1 MKKGMLRRFLAGLLC
16 VSMLA
21 MGDGTAAVYASAAEK
36 TQTEQDIEETEP
48 GAENTAETETAK
60 RPEAVQEGGGAPGQE
75 TEFSEPEDAVQG
87 GQSQAEPAL
96 GGRERSVSDAKKESA
111 LDDSEESEMTIV
123 EAELEGVYQFGDSP
137 ADLISEKDEPAV
149 FALAD
154 MSALEAYLYEQML
167 AKNTAIDVLSYGIS
181 WEEMKPVVSGVL
193 NEHADLYFVNKRYS
207 GVLSGEI
214 TSTLKMTYD
223 DTFDDDAFHYA
234 VAAAQAAVND
244 GMSELEKA
252 VALHEYLVLNCE
264 YDKENLDAG
273 SVPAVSHTAYGTFVN
288 RVAVCDG
295 YALAYKYL
303 LNQEG
308 IECCMV
314 TSEVIN
320 HAWNLIKLDG
330 EWYQV
335 DVTWDDPVWDRLGR
349 VCHDNMFR
357 SDEKFDA
364 YNGNNKHEGGIV
376 TKGSVAVDY
385 KAASTKYDDAFWV
398 ESTSPLVIA
407 GGNCYYTTFNEEK
420 KQAEIRKNT
429 LAGTSETSISVCEI
443 GRWAVWNST
452 SFWQAAFSGLFYN
465 NDRLWYN
472 DTAHIYSIALDG
484 TGRKTEFTTDITNGY
499 IYGSALLQGKVLYT
513 LHKDPNETGKES
525 ILDSGIAAT
534 PVIVPVESIELNANS
549 LTLAAGEEAVLRATV
564 TPANA
569 TDRIIVWTSSDESVA
584 VVEDGTVTAVEAGS
598 CTVTASVGEKSTS
611 CSVVVKSKS
620 DEGSDDIASGIVDEE
635 YGQIT
640 WVIDAD
646 GKLTVEGTGD
656 AAPSEEMR
664 RMPWSNYSG
673 QILSAEINVKGMT
686 DASRM
691 FKSCSNLSSLD
702 LSGFDTSNVTNISS
716 MFESCSSLVSLDL
729 SGFDI
734 SNVTNIDGLLAYC
747 TSLTA
752 IYTPYN
758 LSLPVTLPKENDTDV
773 WYDCNGTELTQLPQN
788 LDHSILIV
796 KNKIPSKSAIT
807 ATKLKTVYNCGD
819 TLNTDDLR
827 VYFHDDKGAVV
838 SITEGYTTNA
848 DQVDMSTP
856 GKKILEI
863 SYNGMTT
870 EVEIIVGVFYTVTF
884 TGTGKDDITKG
895 TLNRV
900 SEGEAY
906 TFKLLK
912 KEGYTY
918 TVTAVMGEETIT
930 PSIDE
935 TGSSYT
941 ISNVIGNLVI
951 TINKT
956 VNQPSEPEETIYT
969 VSFDLRGHGT
979 LPDLTVVSGG
989 RIEKPADPT
998 ADGYAFTGW
1007 YREAECRTLWNF
1019 EADPVEADMTL
1030 YAGWE
1035 PVEVVYTVSFDL
1047 RGHGTLPDL
1056 TVVSGGRI
1064 EKPANPTADG
1074 YTFTGWYRE
1083 AECTTPWNFETDI
1096 VEADMVLYAGWKQN
1110 ASEDGRFPDILPE
1123 DLPEDGR
1130 IPEGLWIAGLKDSYL
1145 YTGKAVKPS
1154 VRVYDYDCRLKEGQ
1168 DYTVSYKNNTKASE
1182 SSDPS
1187 RLPAV
1192 VVKGKG
1198 NYTGTE
1204 TAGFKI
1210 QAVDL
1215 NDVAAEDITTAY
1227 NKKEQKKVPVLTYNK
1242 KKLVKNKDFTVAYPD
1257 KRTDAYKAAG
1267 TYEIVLTGKGNFTG
1281 SRTVNLIITD
1291 KTLISKARVAKIPD
1305 QSYDKNEK
1313 TPKPAVSMGGVP
1325 LTEGT
1330 DYTVRYENNTEV
1342 GTAAAVLS
1350 GIGDYAGTKKVAFR
1364 ITGTSLKGA
1373 AVTGIAGGGY
1383 DYTGTALE
1391 PAVTVTS
1398 GGKRLWEGTD
1408 YELSYSDNT
1417 DAGTASVTVQGI
1429 NAYTGTVKKT
1439 FRIKAYDL
1447 NGSGV
1452 QTAEMEQ
1459 TVKYL
1464 KGGSRARIKLV
1475 FAGRELVEGRDY
1487 TVSYRNNK
1495 AVAAETAGKRP
1506 TLTVKGKGNFK
1517 GTLTKEFTITGKALD
1532 DKESPV
1538 TLTVPDVAYVNK
1550 AGKYISRPVLTDA
1563 DGKKLTAGK
1572 DYESA
1577 AVYTREDGTVLTNRD
1592 IVEEGAD
1599 ITVRVR
1605 GKGAY
1610 SGELETTYRITK
1622 SSFGKAKI
1630 VIPPQAYTGE
1640 AVELDETAVTV
1651 TVGGQRLTPGT
1662 DYRIVEGSYVN
1673 NVKKGTA
1680 SVTIVGQGNY
1690 GGAKTVK
1697 FRIVPKRFAWRL

>member
-36 TQTEQDIEETEP
+36 MQTEQDIEETEP
-48 GAENTAETETAK
+48 GAENTAETAGQEKETAEK
-60 RPEAVQEGGGAPGQE
+60 PEAVQEGGGAPGQE
-75 TEFSEPEDAVQG
+75 TELSEPEDAVQG

-96 GGRERSVSDAKKESA
+96 GGREHPVSDTKKESV

-137 ADLISEKDEPAV
+137 ADLISEKDEPAA

-193 NEHADLYFVNKRYS
+193 NEHADLYFVNKSY
-207 GVLSGEI
+207 GGTLSGEI
-214 TSTLKMTYD
+214 THTLKMTYS
-223 DTFDDDAFHYA
+223 DTFDDDAFRYA

-244 GMSELEKA
+244 NMSELEKA
-252 VALHEYLVLNCE
+252 VALHDYLVLNCE

-349 VCHDNMFR
+349 VCHNNMFR

-407 GGNCYYTTFNEEK
+407 GESCYYTTFNGEK
-420 KQAEIRKNT
+420 NQAEIRKNT

-443 GRWAVWNST
+443 GRWTVWNST
-452 SFWQAAFSGLFYN
+452 NFWQAAFSGLFYN
-465 NDRLWYN
+465 NGRLWYN

-484 TGRKTEFTTDITNGY
+484 TGRKTEFTTDTTNGY

-513 LHKDPNETGKES
+513 LHKDANETGKES
-525 ILDSGIAAT
+525 ILDSGIVFAPA
-534 PVIVPVESIELNANS
+534 VVPVESIELSANF

-564 TPANA
+564 TPENA
-569 TDRIIVWTSSDESVA
+569 TDRIIVWTSSDTSVA
-584 VVEDGTVTAVEAGS
+584 TVEDGTVTAVEAGS
-598 CTVTASVGEKSTS
+598 CTITASVGEKSTS

-656 AAPSEEMR
+656 AAPSEETR

-673 QILSAEINVKGMT
+673 QILSAEINVKGMM

-702 LSGFDTSNVTNISS
+702 LSGFDTSNVTNMSS

-758 LSLPVTLPKENDTDV
+758 LLLPVTLPKENDTDV

-838 SITEGYTTNA
+838 CITEGYTTNA

-906 TFKLLK
+906 TFTLLK

-918 TVTAVMGEETIT
+918 TVTVVMGEETIT
-930 PSIDE
+930 PAIDE

-951 TINKT
+951 TIDKT

-969 VSFDLRGHGT
+969 VSFDLQGHGT

-989 RIEKPADPT
+989 RIEKPTD
-998 ADGYAFTGW
+998 
-1007 YREAECRTLWNF
+1007 
-1019 EADPVEADMTL
+1019 
-1030 YAGWE
+1030 
-1035 PVEVVYTVSFDL
+1035 
-1047 RGHGTLPDL
+1047 
-1056 TVVSGGRI
+1056 
-1064 EKPANPTADG
+1064 PTADG

-1110 ASEDGRFPDILPE
+1110 APEDGRFPDILPE

-1168 DYTVSYKNNTKASE
+1168 DYTVSYKNNTNASV

-1215 NDVAAEDITTAY
+1215 NDLTAEDITTAY

-1257 KRTDAYKAAG
+1257 KQTDAYKAAG

-1291 KTLISKARVAKIPD
+1291 KTLISKAKVAKIPD

-1342 GTAAAVLS
+1342 GTAEAVLT
-1350 GIGDYAGTKKVAFR
+1350 GIGDYAGTKKVTFR

-1408 YELSYSDNT
+1408 YELSYSNNM

-1439 FRIKAYDL
+1439 FKIKAYDL

-1538 TLTVPDVAYVNK
+1538 TLTAPDTAYVNK

-1577 AVYTREDGTVLTNRD
+1577 AVYTRKDGTVLTNRD

-1599 ITVRVR
+1599 IIVRVR

-1630 VIPPQAYTGE
+1630 EIPPQPYTGE
-1640 AVELDETAVTV
+1640 AVVLDETAVTV
-1651 TVGGQRLTPGT
+1651 TIGGQRLTPVT